1 MRPSNQKIAGYNLL
15 QHSSL
20 SQTSQNKPDDKVKLC
35 ITTNMQKRKTE
46 DQNDDCIKN
55 KLSFLKIAGTPA
67 LSVRI
72 HVGRQQHH
80 QVVYERLD

>member
-1 MRPSNQKIAGYNLL
+1 
-15 QHSSL
+15 
-20 SQTSQNKPDDKVKLC
+20 
-35 ITTNMQKRKTE
+35 MQKRKTE